1 MGEIVKVYE
10 YVKKYLPSTVS
21 NALDNLSKAQ
31 QEGLTEIR
39 IRRNMPVVF
48 VINSRTCFVDN
59 RNVSF
64 SVPEKN
70 VLTVTSTDFEDMFNR
85 LCSYSVYSNMNNL
98 KNGYIT
104 LENGSRVGVCSSAVY
119 EDEKHVSVKNISS
132 VNIRIPRQAVGCS
145 REVLNKIFANGVC
158 SVIVAGKPSGGKTTL
173 LRDMARELSDGFNNE
188 YKKVAIV
195 DERNELAGKVGN
207 DFTLDVGLNT
217 DVITGFEK
225 AKGIENAIRTMS
237 PDVIVCDEI
246 ATQKEFDKIRFGFS
260 CGVKFLLSIHI
271 GKKQELFV
279 KPILSD
285 LLSTGEFEKI
295 VLLDE
300 NYSVKILDAREIFNE
315 ICRSGNN
322 HNFVADDGNIF
333 DRKH

>member
-1 MGEIVKVYE
+1 MGEVVKVFD

-21 NALDNLSKAQ
+21 DALDNLSKSQ

-59 RNVSF
+59 RNISF
-64 SVPEKN
+64 SVQEKN
-70 VLTVTSTDFEDMFNR
+70 ALTVTSTDFKDMFNR

-119 EDEKHVSVKNISS
+119 EDEKLVSVKNISS

-145 REVLNKIFANGVC
+145 REVLNKIFADGIC
-158 SVIVAGKPSGGKTTL
+158 SVIVAGNPSGGKTTL
-173 LRDMARELSDGFNNE
+173 LRDMARELSDGFNSE
-188 YKKVAIV
+188 YKKVVIV

-207 DFTLDVGLNT
+207 DFTLDVGVNT
-217 DVITGFEK
+217 DVITGFDK
-225 AKGIENAIRTMS
+225 AKGIENAVRTMS
-237 PDVIVCDEI
+237 PDIIVCDEI
-246 ATQKEFDKIRFGFS
+246 ATQKEFERIRFGFS
-260 CGVKFLLSIHI
+260 CGVRFLLSIHI
-271 GKKQELFV
+271 GKKQDLYA
-279 KPILSD
+279 KPIVRD

-295 VLLDE
+295 ILLDD
-300 NYSVKILDAREIFNE
+300 NYSVKILDTREIFNE
-315 ICRSGNN
+315 ICRCDNN
-322 HNFVADDGNIF
+322 HNFVTDDRNIY

>member
-98 KNGYIT
+98 KSGYIT

-119 EDEKHVSVKNISS
+119 EDEKLVSVKNISS

-145 REVLNKIFANGVC
+145 REVLNKIFADGVC

-173 LRDMARELSDGFNNE
+173 LRDIARELSDGFNNE